1 MFTILSEFQTLN
13 FENNKFSDIIQLKFF
28 SLERLEEMEII
39 IKRYLLYTIA
49 IFFLSSGVSLSILAD
64 FGVSPVSALG
74 YALSLVTGFSV
85 GLMTFVTNIVY
96 LLFQDLLNKS
106 IDIRENIIQLI
117 MSVLF
122 GLFVNLTLDGFRII
136 LPEEPGIFLRAVFL
150 TSSLFIIALGLFFL
164 FTSKLPVLPY
174 DGLIAALNQ
183 SLSWNMGRAKVTGDL
198 TNVSVAAAL
207 CLVFLHYLGSIGIGT
222 LISAVF
228 IGKILGLLMKKF
240 RHRIIDWIE
249 KKRVEK
255 AEGMSAGNR

>member
-64 FGVSPVSALG
+64 FGGVRPSSVLG
-74 YALSLVTGFSV
+74 YALSLVTGFFL

-122 GLFVNLTLDGFRII
+122 GLFVNLTLD
-136 LPEEPGIFLRAVFL
+136 
-150 TSSLFIIALGLFFL
+150 
-164 FTSKLPVLPY
+164 
-174 DGLIAALNQ
+174 
-183 SLSWNMGRAKVTGDL
+183 
-198 TNVSVAAAL
+198 VSVSYYPKSL
-207 CLVFLHYLGSIGIGT
+207 EFSSVRSF
-222 LISAVF
+222 
-228 IGKILGLLMKKF
+228 
-240 RHRIIDWIE
+240 
-249 KKRVEK
+249 
-255 AEGMSAGNR
+255 